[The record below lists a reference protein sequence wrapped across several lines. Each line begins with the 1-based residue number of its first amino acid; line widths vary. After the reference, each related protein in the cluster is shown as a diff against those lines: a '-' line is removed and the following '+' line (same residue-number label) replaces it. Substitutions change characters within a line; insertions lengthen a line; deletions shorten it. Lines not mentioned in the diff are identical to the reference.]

1 MATGQGEYRAVGRL
15 GAVIQNAGWMLGG
28 KGVGALLSLVYLALA
43 TRSLGPEGFGAFA
56 LILGTG
62 QAVTGFVTFQTW
74 QIVVRYGVVHL
85 HEGNR
90 DRLDRLQSFCFALDV
105 ASALVGILIAA
116 LVITLLGGHF
126 GWGAELRRD
135 SLIFCCVLLVSITS
149 TPVGMLRLH
158 DRFAV
163 AATAETVTPV
173 MRMAGAL
180 VAVLADAGIAGFLAA
195 WAVAQMVAAAF
206 TWAVA
211 IRIGGFRVRAGS
223 GVLAENPG
231 IRRFALLTNAGS
243 SLTAV
248 AKQVPTLL
256 VGWIAG
262 AGAAGGYRLAF
273 QLSTALTKFS
283 TTLSR
288 AVFPELMRAR
298 AQSTREDVVGLF
310 RRITILAAAA
320 GTIVMFF
327 LFLLGE
333 PVLHLVGGKHYVA
346 VYPLLLLLGGAAV
359 MDLVG
364 VSFEPALFAAG
375 RAGTALLLRFVMT
388 VTLLALL
395 VLLVPGMGPTGAA
408 IAALVSSGIGLI
420 MLGLAA
426 WRALTLAP
434 PSQPADYPRPVGADS
449 ND

>member
-62 QAVTGFVTFQTW
+62 QAVLGFVTFQTW
-74 QIVVRYGVVHL
+74 QVVVRYGVVHL
-85 HEGNR
+85 HEGRR
-90 DRLDRLQSFCFALDV
+90 DRLDRLQSFCLALDV
-105 ASALVGILIAA
+105 ASALAGILIAT
-116 LVITLLGGHF
+116 LVITLLGSHF
-126 GWGAELRRD
+126 GWAPELRRE
-135 SLIFCCVLLVSITS
+135 SLIFCCALLVSITS
-149 TPVGMLRLH
+149 TPIGILRLH
-158 DRFAV
+158 DRFAI

-180 VAVLADAGIAGFLAA
+180 VAVLADAGIVGFLAA
-195 WAVAQMVAAAF
+195 WAVAELVAAAF
-206 TWAVA
+206 TWVAAV
-211 IRIGGFRVRAGS
+211 RVGGFTVRAGR

-298 AQSTREDVVGLF
+298 AKSTREDVIGLF
-310 RRITILAAAA
+310 RRITMLAAAA
-320 GTIVMFF
+320 GTIVMIF

-359 MDLVG
+359 LDLVG

-375 RAGTALLLRFVMT
+375 RAGTALLLRLVMM
-388 VTLLALL
+388 VTLVGLL
-395 VLLVPGMGPTGAA
+395 VVLVPGMGPAGAA
-408 IAALVSSGIGLI
+408 VAALVSSSVGLTL
-420 MLGLAA
+420 LGFAA
-426 WRALTLAP
+426 WRALRAAP
-434 PSQPADYPRPVGADS
+434 PADPADYPEPEDADS
-449 ND
+449 AD